1 MYTYAIVCHSKN
13 MNLILTTLYSI
24 KGSLELN
31 LNEWNIHSNFSPI
44 CHSEV
49 IFLSRIFFAFSYLLL
64 GQK

>member
-49 IFLSRIFFAFSYLLL
+49 IFFIKNLFCF
-64 GQK
+64 